1 MFRHHEVLAYLV
13 AILNVTDIGEMDY
26 LKLLAVL

>member
-1 MFRHHEVLAYLV
+1 MSRHYEVLAYLV
-13 AILNVTDIGEMDY
+13 AILTVADIGEMDY